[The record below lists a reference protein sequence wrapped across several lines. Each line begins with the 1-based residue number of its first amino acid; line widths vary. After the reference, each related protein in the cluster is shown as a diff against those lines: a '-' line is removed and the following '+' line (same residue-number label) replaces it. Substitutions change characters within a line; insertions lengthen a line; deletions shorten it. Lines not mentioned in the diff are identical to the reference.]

1 MIRMN
6 RNFVCNLCITIH
18 AVNGLVFVVVVVVVV
33 LGGGVL
39 QNVSVGI
46 FW

>member
-18 AVNGLVFVVVVVVVV
+18 AVNGLVFVVVVVV